1 MICKKC
7 GAETPD
13 GRSFCGRCGNKLTPE
28 PKRKKASPIPA
39 IFAVIVVAVVAVLV
53 LALSGLDFTPFGK
66 NCDTLTR
73 EYMVCLYGGDRAD
86 VLELQHDAVLELI
99 LDETGMTEHEYRT
112 ELSADSEKI
121 DASYSQ
127 VYGSDW
133 EMSYKVK
140 DQWNKSGDALK
151 QFQNEYEDLYD
162 LPVDAVKD
170 VELDVT
176 ISGSKGSIT
185 FRTTVELVKI
195 NMFWYIA

>member
-7 GAETPD
+7 GAETLD
-13 GRSFCGRCGNKLTPE
+13 GRPFCGHCGSKLTPE

-39 IFAVIVVAVVAVLV
+39 IFAVIVVAAVTVLE

-73 EYMVCLYGGDRAD
+73 EYMDCLYGGDRAD
-86 VLELQHDAVLELI
+86 VLELQHDAVLELV
-99 LDETGMTEHEYRT
+99 LEETGMTEHEYRSK
-112 ELSADSEKI
+112 LSEDSDKLN
-121 DASYSQ
+121 ATYSD

-140 DQWNKSGDALK
+140 DQWNKNGNALE
-151 QFQNEYEDLYD
+151 QFQSEYKDLYD
-162 LPVDAVKD
+162 LPVDTVKD

-176 ISGSKGSIT
+176 ISGSKGSVT
-185 FRTTVELVKI
+185 FQTTVELVKI
-195 NMFWYIA
+195 NMFWYIS